1 MKQIITQRS
10 FRNIL
15 LYAGFVVVVVTLL
28 ALARQTTVAASILAI
43 VIAPEFVRAALIAAT
58 PLLLAALGGL
68 ISELSGVLNLA
79 LELMMLVGAF
89 TAYTASDYGHS
100 PWVGLMAA
108 AVAGLLIG
116 LLHAF
121 FSITLR
127 SDQIVSAVA
136 LNLFALAATALGFRV
151 LYASGVFV
159 SAPGFEPLHI
169 PYLSD
174 LPYLGVALFSHNFII
189 YLALLLVPTLWFILY
204 KTSWGLTLR
213 SVGEHPL
220 AASTMGINVNWV
232 RYLAVLLSGAIAGM
246 SGSAL
251 VSASNIN
258 AFQENLSAGRGFIAF
273 AAVVFGRWNPIG
285 ISFGAILFGLGDA
298 LQIWLQAYGVGVP
311 YQLLLMLPYLITL
324 VALVTIM
331 RHARG
336 PAASGQPFLQE
347 GEVSHDGC
355 DRGRTAIAIFAKPT
369 QHTGGA

>member
-1 MKQIITQRS
+1 MA
-10 FRNIL
+10 L
-15 LYAGFVVVVVTLL
+15 VVALVL
-28 ALARQTTVAASILAI
+28 AWRTTMVSSILAI

-68 ISELSGVLNLA
+68 ISELSGVLNMA
-79 LELMMLVGAF
+79 LESMMLIGAF
-89 TAYTASDYGHS
+89 TAYTASDYSHS
-100 PWVGLMAA
+100 PWVGLIAA
-108 AVAGLLIG
+108 AAAGLLIG

-127 SDQIVSAVA
+127 SNQIVSAVA

-169 PYLSD
+169 PFLSD
-174 LPYLGVALFSHNFII
+174 LPYLGIALFSHNILI
-189 YLALLLVPTLWFILY
+189 YLALLLVPITWFILY

-220 AASTMGINVNWV
+220 AASTMGINVTRV
-232 RYLAVLLSGAIAGM
+232 RYLAVLLSGAVAGM

-273 AAVVFGRWNPIG
+273 AAVIFGRWNPIG

-298 LQIWLQAYGVGVP
+298 LQIRLQAYGVGVP

-324 VALVTIM
+324 VALVTFM
-331 RHARG
+331 RHAHG
-336 PAASGQPFLQE
+336 PAASGQPYTE
-347 GEVSHDGC
+347 ES
-355 DRGRTAIAIFAKPT
+355 
-369 QHTGGA
+369 